1 MFFVVVFLLLFL
13 FVVCFG
19 FFVVVVLG
27 AGGGG
32 GGISVQLEDGNK
44 AFVSVC
50 TLSRSRPDIFLSGNS
65 SRVLHQDVLFIH

>member
-1 MFFVVVFLLLFL
+1 MCFLLLLLLLLL
-13 FVVCFG
+13 FVVVCFG
-19 FFVVVVLG
+19 FFVVVVVLG

-32 GGISVQLEDGNK
+32 V

-65 SRVLHQDVLFIH
+65 SWVFHQDV